1 MATAVTD
8 IRLDDPEV
16 RRDIRELGD
25 LAADI
30 RAVLHDRSTGI
41 HTSLP
46 DIEDTFYEGCY
57 CLCAVQNPAVRTRR
71 AVRLMRSW
79 GIYGRL
85 GVSPEVDEETRGEIA
100 AGIRPLVRFHNVKSG
115 RMVAFRRQVDAIHAR
130 LSSGGE
136 APPLRDWLMA
146 EVSGFG
152 FKEAGH
158 FLRNVGFRGL
168 AIPDIHVL
176 RRLDSLGLVSWRGES
191 VGAKVCR
198 AAEAAMLRY
207 ARAIGT
213 DIDSLDALWWS
224 RGSGAF
230 GR

>member
-1 MATAVTD
+1 MATTAD

-16 RRDIRELGD
+16 RRDIRGLEELSS
-25 LAADI
+25 DI
-30 RAVLHDRSTGI
+30 RAVLHERSTGI
-41 HTSLP
+41 HASLP

-57 CLCAVQNPAVRTRR
+57 CLCAVQNPAVRTVR
-71 AVRLMRSW
+71 AMALMRSW
-79 GIYGRL
+79 DTYGRL
-85 GVSPEVDEETRGEIA
+85 GASAEADEAIRREIA
-100 AGIRPLVRFHNVKSG
+100 VGIRELVRFHNVKSG
-115 RMVAFRRQVDAIHAR
+115 RMVAFRRQVGAIHSR

-146 EVSGFG
+146 EVVGFG

-176 RRLDSLGLVSWRGES
+176 RRLDSLGLAPRAGKSM
-191 VGAKVCR
+191 GAKAYR
-198 AAEAAMLRY
+198 AAETAMLRY
-207 ARAIGT
+207 AAAIGT

>member
-1 MATAVTD
+1 MSTTAD

-16 RRDIRELGD
+16 RRDIRELEELSGD
-25 LAADI
+25 I
-30 RAVLHDRSTGI
+30 HAVLHERSTGI
-41 HTSLP
+41 HASLP

-57 CLCAVQNPAVRTRR
+57 CLCAVQNPAVRTAR
-71 AVRLMRSW
+71 AVALMRSQDV
-79 GIYGRL
+79 YGRL
-85 GVSPEVDEETRGEIA
+85 GASPEGDEAVRINVA
-100 AGIRPLVRFHNVKSG
+100 AGIRALVRFHNVKSG
-115 RMVAFRRQVDAIHAR
+115 RMVAFRRQVDTIHAR

-136 APPLRDWLMA
+136 APPLRDWVMS

-168 AIPDIHVL
+168 AIPDKHVL
-176 RRLDSLGLVSWRGES
+176 RRLDSLGLVSWDGKS
-191 VGAKVCR
+191 VSAGAYR

-207 ARAIGT
+207 AGAIGT

>member
-1 MATAVTD
+1 MATTAD

-16 RRDIRELGD
+16 RRDIRELGELSD
-25 LAADI
+25 DI

-41 HTSLP
+41 HASLP
-46 DIEDTFYEGCY
+46 DIEGAFYEGCY
-57 CLCAVQNPAVRTRR
+57 CLCAVQNPAVRTTR
-71 AVRLMRSW
+71 AVRLMQDW
-79 GIYGRL
+79 DVYGRL
-85 GVSPEVDEETRGEIA
+85 GVSPEGDERIRADIA
-100 AGIRPLVRFHNVKSG
+100 AGIRILVRFHNVKSG
-115 RMVAFRRQVDAIHAR
+115 RIVAFRRQIGPIHVR
-130 LSSGGE
+130 LSSREE
-136 APPLRDWLMA
+136 APSLRDWLMS

-168 AIPDIHVL
+168 AIPDKHVL
-176 RRLDSLGLVSWRGES
+176 RRLDSLGLVSWGGKS
-191 VGAKVCR
+191 VGAKLYR

-207 ARAIGT
+207 AGVIGT